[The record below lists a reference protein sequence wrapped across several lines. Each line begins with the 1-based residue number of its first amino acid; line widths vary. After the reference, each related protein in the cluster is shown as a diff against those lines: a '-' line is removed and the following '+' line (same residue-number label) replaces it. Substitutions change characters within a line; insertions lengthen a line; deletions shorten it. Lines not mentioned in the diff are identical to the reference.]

1 MYQRSWAIG
10 ISSRVMYMRKPLS
23 ISIACGLVLVS
34 TSLHAQNDITITDKA
49 PEYRQFNRVE
59 ITGSSVVNP
68 RSREA
73 LPVRVIDRKE
83 IERMGVQ
90 SVPELIQGLSS
101 MHSFTEAGGTNV
113 SGQGGYRS
121 AAIHG
126 YEAGTLVLING
137 RRSPSFAKQRP
148 QVDRTAVDLSMIP
161 LRAIERVEIL
171 TDGASSIY
179 GSDAIAGVVNLI
191 TLKQAPGLS
200 LSVEKL
206 STKGAGDGQS
216 AGISWGKGKMDTDG
230 YALSLHLEKVQ
241 SDPVRMRD
249 RSYTDLRTS
258 VYAQDRQGNPVYF
271 VPLNMFPHNAPAQ
284 LLNNST
290 NPALCPEGFDYSVTR
305 RGSTW
310 PTPYQCQTSQL
321 RDTYLYPDYDNT
333 NLWVAFERQIDETM
347 AVFSELGYQ
356 QQLSEF
362 RRIVNGRATNG
373 NILFDAEGFN
383 PGFAEERQNNHRAVI
398 GLRGEWQNWQ
408 YTASHTR
415 AENHF
420 KTINRGGFTS
430 GSNWGTILTAAERQQ
445 APSTYSDATWAK
457 IRARFAEPS
466 TVHNYRTRLQDTQLQ
481 ASRTVGETD
490 WGEIKLGT
498 VLFSS
503 QSQLVNELAAN
514 RQDYPFTR
522 SNNGAAVELQLPLF
536 DRIELVSSLR
546 TERYSD
552 FGNVVTGKLGAKWEM
567 AENTH
572 LRVSKGTGFRAP
584 TLAQT
589 NPNNY
594 AVYSSN
600 TSTDNFSVGNPDLQP
615 EKSTQWS
622 FGVLSQPTTQL
633 SLSVDYWALDVRDVF
648 GTWTTFQIFNDP
660 ELKALYYTTNYNGA
674 GKNRYIIK
682 PLNQGTMAKSGI
694 DYQLRY
700 RWPVSFGRVWLGL
713 EGTYNLKS
721 RRSSFPGQT
730 PVSNVG
736 EYDTAT
742 GTVTARNLIRFTS
755 SLESKNFNITAS
767 VKYHSGN
774 NEVMQALIDNQ
785 GYSVSDEYKHRVNGH
800 WTLDLSGSY
809 KFTPHMSL
817 RFYIGNLT
825 NRTPP
830 VRYNSPYLGSTL
842 ADTRYDDYL
851 GRTLR
856 LAMDIKF

>member
-1 MYQRSWAIG
+1 MALSTAWVGLLFCGPLWGQYQVT
-10 ISSRVMYMRKPLS
+10 IS
-23 ISIACGLVLVS
+23 
-34 TSLHAQNDITITDKA
+34 DKA
-49 PEYRQFNRVE
+49 PEYRQFDRIE
-59 ITGSSVVNP
+59 ITGSSVINP

-101 MHSFTEAGGTNV
+101 MHSFTEAGGTNI

-126 YEAGTLVLING
+126 YEAGTLILING

-148 QVDRTAVDLSMIP
+148 QVDRTAVDLSMVP

-206 STKGAGDGQS
+206 STEGAGDGQS
-216 AGISWGKGKMDTDG
+216 AGISWGKGKLDMDG
-230 YALSLHLEKVQ
+230 YAMSLHLEKVQ

-284 LLNNST
+284 LLPNST
-290 NPALCPEGFDYSVTR
+290 NPALCPEGFDYSLTR
-305 RGSTW
+305 RGTTW

-321 RDTYLYPDYDNT
+321 RDTYLYPAYDNT
-333 NLWVAFERQIDETM
+333 NLWLAFERQIDENM

-356 QQLSEF
+356 QQLSEY

-373 NILFDAEGFN
+373 NILYDAESFN
-383 PGFAEERQNNHRAVI
+383 PGFVEERQNNHRAVI
-398 GLRGEWQNWQ
+398 GFRGKWQNWH

-420 KTINRGGFTS
+420 KTINTGGFTN

-445 APSTYSDATWAK
+445 DPSTYSEVTWAK

-466 TVHNYRTRLQDTQLQ
+466 TTQEFRTSLQDTQLQ
-481 ASRTVGETD
+481 ASRTIGETD
-490 WGEIKLGT
+490 WGEVKLGT
-498 VLFSS
+498 VLFST
-503 QSQLVNELAAN
+503 QAQLINERAEN
-514 RQDYPFTR
+514 REDYPFTR

-552 FGNVVTGKLGAKWEM
+552 FGNVLTGKLGAKWEV
-567 AENTH
+567 ANNTH
-572 LRVSKGTGFRAP
+572 LRISTGTGFRAP
-584 TLAQT
+584 TLAQK
-589 NPNNY
+589 NPSNY
-594 AVYSSN
+594 AIFSTNS
-600 TSTDNFSVGNPDLQP
+600 STDNFSLGNPDLQP
-615 EKSTQWS
+615 EKSRQWS
-622 FGVLSQPTTQL
+622 LGFLSQPTPQL
-633 SLSVDYWALDVRDVF
+633 SLSADYWSLDVRDVF
-648 GTWTTFQIFNDP
+648 GTWTTSQIFNDP
-660 ELKALYYTTNYNGA
+660 ELKALYFTTNYNGA

-721 RRSSFPGQT
+721 RRSTFPGQT
-730 PVSNVG
+730 PISNLG
-736 EYDTAT
+736 DYDTAT

-755 SLESKNFNITAS
+755 SLESKNFGITAS

-809 KFTPHMSL
+809 KFTLNMSL
-817 RFYIGNLT
+817 RFHIGNLT

-830 VRYNSPYLGSTL
+830 VRYNSPYFGSTL

-851 GRTLR
+851 GRNIR